1 MDNGCNYMSN
11 DFLNIYHIC
20 EESISLGPGVRFV
33 IWVQGCMQRC
43 KGCISP
49 SSRSFDINQLLLV
62 EDLAQRIIDNK
73 NIQGITI
80 SGGEPFL
87 QATNLSK
94 LLKLVKAKRPDLN
107 VLVYSGYVIEQLETE
122 KAKIFLSF
130 IDLLIDG
137 PYVDKLKTN
146 KGLRGSTNQ
155 RLHFLTDSLVEYE
168 EKLLNGERNNEVFI
182 KDGSVRIVGLP
193 REGIDIEK
201 FIIK

>member
-1 MDNGCNYMSN
+1 MSK
-11 DFLNIYHIC
+11 DFLNIYHIS
-20 EESISLGPGVRFV
+20 EESIALGPGKRYV

-49 SSRSFDINQLLLV
+49 SSRSFDVNQLVFV

-87 QATNLSK
+87 QATNLTK
-94 LLKLVKAKRPDLN
+94 LLNLVKAQRPDLN
-107 VLVYSGYVIEQLETE
+107 VLVYSGYVIEQLDTE
-122 KAKIFLSF
+122 KAKNLLSC

-137 PYVDKLKTN
+137 PFVERLKTN

-155 RLHFLTDSLVEYE
+155 RLHFLSDSLIEYKE
-168 EKLLNGERNNEVFI
+168 ELLNGERNNEVYI
-182 KDGSVRIVGLP
+182 KDDSIRIIGLP
-193 REGIDIEK
+193 REGVDIEK
-201 FIIK
+201 FVINN

>member
-1 MDNGCNYMSN
+1 MSK
-11 DFLNIYHIC
+11 DFLNIYHIS
-20 EESISLGPGVRFV
+20 EESIALGPGKRYV

-49 SSRSFDINQLLLV
+49 SSRSFDINQLVFV

-87 QATNLSK
+87 QATNLTN
-94 LLKLVKAKRPDLN
+94 LLNLVKAQRPDLN
-107 VLVYSGYVIEQLETE
+107 VLVYSGYVIEQLDTE
-122 KAKIFLSF
+122 KAKNFLSC

-137 PYVDKLKTN
+137 PFVERLKTN

-155 RLHFLTDSLVEYE
+155 RLHFLSDSLIEYKE
-168 EKLLNGERNNEVFI
+168 ELLNGERNNEVYI
-182 KDGSVRIVGLP
+182 KDDSIRIIGLP

-201 FIIK
+201 FIINN

>member
-1 MDNGCNYMSN
+1 MSK
-11 DFLNIYHIC
+11 DFLNIYHIS
-20 EESISLGPGVRFV
+20 EESIALGPGKRYV

-49 SSRSFDINQLLLV
+49 SSRSFDVNQLVFV

-87 QATNLSK
+87 QATNLTK
-94 LLKLVKAKRPDLN
+94 LLNLVKAQRPDLN
-107 VLVYSGYVIEQLETE
+107 VLVYSGYVIEQLDTE
-122 KAKIFLSF
+122 KAKSLLSC

-137 PYVDKLKTN
+137 PFVERLKTN

-155 RLHFLTDSLVEYE
+155 RLHFLSDSLIEYKE
-168 EKLLNGERNNEVFI
+168 ELLNGERNNEVYI
-182 KDGSVRIVGLP
+182 KDDSIRIIGLP

-201 FIIK
+201 FIINN